1 MHERANGCG
10 GRVSKMRGTTGG
22 RRGRRQ
28 QQLIDHV
35 GSLKNRAQYRSF
47 FRAFC
52 AGGLVQ
58 TTGRHR
64 ARSGP
69 RRIARGNRDRD
80 VISGSSLAHDDCTG
94 SGTQQRRSQVFFPRT
109 QRQKPAEPPET
120 GASEQPQLAQTIR
133 PARSDPPLPEEHIR
147 PTAHHHVPESRAIE
161 EELEQRMV

>member
-94 SGTQQRRSQVFFPRT
+94 SGTQHRQSQVFFS
-109 QRQKPAEPPET
+109 ADSET
-120 GASEQPQLAQTIR
+120 ET
-133 PARSDPPLPEEHIR
+133 
-147 PTAHHHVPESRAIE
+147 SRATRNRRVRTTTAGSNDPSGSI
-161 EELEQRMV
+161 RSAAARRTHSPYSASSRTRKSRN